1 MYRPLPI
8 LFLVAV
14 LVSSTVPTISA
25 GAGSQEDAA
34 FVRANCGGCHAV
46 GRQDRTSP
54 LKAAIPF
61 ADLAANPA
69 ISALAL
75 RVLLQTSH
83 QTMPNLSLTPEQTTA
98 VITYILD
105 LRGASPQP
113 GLTRINDPAQV
124 RVQACAKNIGGDEP
138 CP

>member
-1 MYRPLPI
+1 MYRPIPM
-8 LFLVAV
+8 LFLVAM
-14 LVSSTVPTISA
+14 LVSSTAPA
-25 GAGSQEDAA
+25 MPAAAGSQEDVA

-46 GRQDRTSP
+46 GRQDRASP
-54 LKAAIPF
+54 LQAAIPF
-61 ADLAANPA
+61 AELAANPA

-98 VITYILD
+98 VVTYILD
-105 LRGASPQP
+105 LRGAAPQP

-124 RVQACAKNIGGDEP
+124 RMQACAKNIGGDEP